1 MRKVKKVRPYSRVG
15 YNHDYDSKKS
25 KFAVRDK
32 LVELSSFT
40 DDSGVF
46 YMLNDISL
54 LFNQQRL
61 ENRVAPTE
69 LREMFNRFSPNKSR
83 YLAQLDD
90 DTLLSTLKSRHIQ
103 SLSELRSWTEY
114 CMENYDSLIKEAE
127 EKARLAAEQAA
138 AEQAAAG
145 AAAAGAAAAGAA
157 AAGASSASAT
167 PE

>member
-1 MRKVKKVRPYSRVG
+1 MMECHINMRKVKKERPYSRLK

-32 LVELSSFT
+32 LMSLSCYT

-46 YMLNDISL
+46 HLLNDITL

-61 ENRVAPTE
+61 ENRIAPTE

-90 DTLLSTLKSRHIQ
+90 DTLLSTLKSKHIQ
-103 SLSELRSWTEY
+103 SLSEIKSWTEY
-114 CMENYDSLIKEAE
+114 CIENFDSLLKAQQAKENE
-127 EKARLAAEQAA
+127 NDDVQGTNVESP
-138 AEQAAAG
+138 
-145 AAAAGAAAAGAA
+145 
-157 AAGASSASAT
+157 AGASSGAGDSSN
-167 PE
+167 

>member
-1 MRKVKKVRPYSRVG
+1 MRQVKKMRPYSRLK

-32 LVELSSFT
+32 LVFLSSYVGE
-40 DDSGVF
+40 DGVF
-46 YMLNDISL
+46 HLLNDISL

-61 ENRVAPTE
+61 ENRIAPSE

-103 SLSELRSWTEY
+103 SLSEIKSWTEY
-114 CMENYDSLIKEAE
+114 CIENFDDLLKAQQAKENESDVLQETTVETAS
-127 EKARLAAEQAA
+127 
-138 AEQAAAG
+138 G
-145 AAAAGAAAAGAA
+145 AASGSG
-157 AAGASSASAT
+157 GSSD
-167 PE
+167 

>member
-1 MRKVKKVRPYSRVG
+1 MRKVKKMRSYSRIG
-15 YNHDYDSKKS
+15 YNYDYDSKKS

-46 YMLNDISL
+46 HMLNDITL

-61 ENRVAPTE
+61 ENRIAPTE

-103 SLSELRSWTEY
+103 SLSEIKSWTEY
-114 CMENYDSLIKEAE
+114 CIENFDNLLKAQQGKEDESE
-127 EKARLAAEQAA
+127 ELQETNVEAPT
-138 AEQAAAG
+138 G
-145 AAAAGAAAAGAA
+145 AASGAGE
-157 AAGASSASAT
+157 SSD
-167 PE
+167 